1 LSGEDAVIAIVDA
14 KRAELKRLCKQFY
27 VRRLEIFGS
36 ASAGAHDPVASDLD
50 FLVEFGGVPSG
61 RHADCYFG
69 LLDALQSLFGR
80 AVDLVETVAI
90 RNPYFLESIEPTRQ
104 VLYAA

>member
-1 LSGEDAVIAIVDA
+1 VIAIVDA
-14 KRAELKRLCKQFY
+14 KRADLKRLCKQFY

-50 FLVEFGGVPSG
+50 FLVEFGDVPPGS
-61 RHADCYFG
+61 RADCYFG
-69 LLDALQSLFGR
+69 LLDALQALFGR
-80 AVDLVETVAI
+80 AVDLVETAAI
-90 RNPYFLESIEPTRQ
+90 HNPYFLEAIQPTRQ